1 MPSSAVLAARAIE
14 ALAVSAFRS
23 SSAVRTLGDAAMP
36 SSGLET
42 VDTAVLM
49 EHAVDVLALQAVA
62 LVVLV
67 LQAVAL
73 VALMQQLELQQAEL
87 AAKSLRVCRT
97 RGEAA

>member
-1 MPSSAVLAARAIE
+1 
-14 ALAVSAFRS
+14 
-23 SSAVRTLGDAAMP
+23 
-36 SSGLET
+36 
-42 VDTAVLM
+42 M